1 VLLAAAVLLQTWLTS
16 GAARCLAEDA
26 GAAMAPAAPAYPYRF
41 EARLGA
47 FAHGVGSVEDNT
59 VDLNVELVFPRLPFG
74 QDAWLSFL
82 VPRPHVGGMVNLSG
96 KTSYVYGGAL
106 WTVPLW
112 YGFFAEGFFGGAIH
126 DGSRLGTPTQAAL
139 GCNPL
144 FSCGR
149 LAGLFV

>member
-126 DGSRLGTPTQAAL
+126 DGFRLGTPTQAAL